1 MLTNEVT
8 QCSCPRKEPLFPFQT
23 NKMPNTAHACTCTHR
38 FLKERHQV
46 SLSCVFSLHEE
57 DLKVKIQRRTISL
70 KCHDLKKKDYIMPNG
85 IFLKHLLNATHL
97 KKRLPL
103 ICLRIELK

>member
-70 KCHDLKKKDYIMPNG
+70 KCHDLKKKRLYHAKWD
-85 IFLKHLLNATHL
+85 FLKHLLNATHL